1 MALPE
6 YVAPVLAAGGPVALV
21 LVILRFGPD
30 AFLRLLAGTVAVL
43 TRDEK
48 RGQRCLDVLR
58 VLRGRDTSPPSPPE
72 AEVAQGEEGY
82 PPPGHRQVH
91 PLPRV
96 AGARAPAYRV
106 GDGLRFRDTEI
117 EERMDQHAA

>member
-6 YVAPVLAAGGPVALV
+6 YALAVGGPVALV
-21 LVILRFGPD
+21 AVILRFGPD

-58 VLRGRDTSPPSPPE
+58 VLRGHDTSGPSLPSDSWRTDRPPMRH
-72 AEVAQGEEGY
+72 GGRR
-82 PPPGHRQVH
+82 GK
-91 PLPRV
+91 
-96 AGARAPAYRV
+96 G
-106 GDGLRFRDTEI
+106 
-117 EERMDQHAA
+117 

>member
-1 MALPE
+1 MPTPE
-6 YVAPVLAAGGPVALV
+6 YLAPILAVGSPVALA

-58 VLRGRDTSPPSPPE
+58 VLRGRDPAPPTPPSDSLPE
-72 AEVAQGEEGY
+72 
-82 PPPGHRQVH
+82 R
-91 PLPRV
+91 LPEPTPRD
-96 AGARAPAYRV
+96 AR
-106 GDGLRFRDTEI
+106 GLRTSRRRGPGGEG
-117 EERMDQHAA
+117 

>member
-21 LVILRFGPD
+21 LVIVRFGPD

-58 VLRGRDTSPPSPPE
+58 VLRGRDAPPPSLPSDSSSERLPE
-72 AEVAQGEEGY
+72 TPEG
-82 PPPGHRQVH
+82 
-91 PLPRV
+91 
-96 AGARAPAYRV
+96 
-106 GDGLRFRDTEI
+106 
-117 EERMDQHAA
+117 HAHGS